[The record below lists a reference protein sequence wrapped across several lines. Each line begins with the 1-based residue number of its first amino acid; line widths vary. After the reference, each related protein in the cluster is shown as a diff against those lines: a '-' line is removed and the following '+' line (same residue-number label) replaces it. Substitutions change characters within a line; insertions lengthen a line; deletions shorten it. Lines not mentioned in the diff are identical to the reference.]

1 MVYNTVWLKILDF
14 FCQNFYYTIRGVA
27 QLVARHIW
35 DVDVACSSHV
45 TPTTNRIT
53 GSFEGCDAVLFFTGV
68 TIRYAPSSTILV
80 GEKYQVSIFPCT
92 VVVKLSIILDTF
104 YSNKYHAARF
114 KHS

>member
-1 MVYNTVWLKILDF
+1 MTSIFSISNYIFMDTNTSKSTRVSKS
-14 FCQNFYYTIRGVA
+14 
-27 QLVARHIW
+27 IW
-35 DVDVACSSHV
+35 SRYH
-45 TPTTNRIT
+45 TNRIT

-68 TIRYAPSSTILV
+68 TIRYAPSSTVLV

-104 YSNKYHAARF
+104 YSNKYHAARL

>member
-1 MVYNTVWLKILDF
+1 
-14 FCQNFYYTIRGVA
+14 
-27 QLVARHIW
+27 
-35 DVDVACSSHV
+35 
-45 TPTTNRIT
+45 
-53 GSFEGCDAVLFFTGV
+53 LFFTGV
-68 TIRYAPSSTILV
+68 TIRYAPSSTVLV